1 MVSAR
6 AQKEAEAERL
16 GVLGDIAA
24 ERQRLDL
31 ERELSE
37 AEARV
42 QAATLELS
50 WKQREAD
57 LVNVAEKSRLEVG
70 RVSTNAS
77 IVIVQ
82 AFSGPL

>member
-1 MVSAR
+1 
-6 AQKEAEAERL
+6 
-16 GVLGDIAA
+16 
-24 ERQRLDL
+24 
-31 ERELSE
+31 LSE
-37 AEARV
+37 AQARV
-42 QAATLELS
+42 QAATLEVS